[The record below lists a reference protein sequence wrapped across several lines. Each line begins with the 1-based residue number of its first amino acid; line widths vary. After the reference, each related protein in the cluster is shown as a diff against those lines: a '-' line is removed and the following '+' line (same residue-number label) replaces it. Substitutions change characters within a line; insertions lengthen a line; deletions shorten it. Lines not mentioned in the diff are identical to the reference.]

1 MVNDT
6 YLFKPTN
13 GLKYLYFKK
22 HKNEYKCFRFQY
34 DKPIKL
40 KYSSIEYIDPLDVI
54 IMRYKNNP
62 KYKFLLNFIKII
74 FDKNFTMKNKCTKY
88 PFKYEYDGIKYI
100 WRKDDDKYY
109 KLKYDWTYPI
119 TEERIKEL
127 KLINYTHHFMYD
139 AIYNIFTIDDE
150 AYYINMS
157 RIYHN
162 CDKYVEYW
170 INMSH
175 IYHNCDKMNEIK
187 IDTFEEN
194 INISFNYLVS
204 NDKIDPIRF
213 TVPENNEKSLVRVE
227 TTKDLLHM

>member
-1 MVNDT
+1 
-6 YLFKPTN
+6 
-13 GLKYLYFKK
+13 
-22 HKNEYKCFRFQY
+22 
-34 DKPIKL
+34 
-40 KYSSIEYIDPLDVI
+40 
-54 IMRYKNNP
+54 
-62 KYKFLLNFIKII
+62 
-74 FDKNFTMKNKCTKY
+74 
-88 PFKYEYDGIKYI
+88 
-100 WRKDDDKYY
+100 
-109 KLKYDWTYPI
+109 
-119 TEERIKEL
+119 
-127 KLINYTHHFMYD
+127 MYD